1 MINKTLGVNLQYSSK
16 PPSKK
21 FDYFFC
27 RPYFL
32 ININEAGPCTGSSLV
47 FNHKP
52 AVFSIYS
59 RNSGP
64 QTSSL
69 ILMRQI
75 HGQEVHWYLILNQFF
90 FEIYN
95 ILVLGIWNIRSQED
109 TQ

>member
-16 PPSKK
+16 RPSKK
-21 FDYFFC
+21 FVWS
-27 RPYFL
+27 YFL

-52 AVFSIYS
+52 GFFSIYS

-95 ILVLGIWNIRSQED
+95 ILVLGIWNIRSRYLED
-109 TQ
+109 SW